1 MPRNKI
7 DANVRCPSCNGQL
20 FPRVLVC
27 DSCGLKV
34 EGDFV
39 LNEFGALTP
48 DELHFLRVFI
58 HCEGRIRDMEA
69 ALGVSYPTV
78 KGHLASIKEKLN
90 LARLRPKAPASTG
103 IAAEPGE
110 GVGPAAGSPAGS
122 QAGGP
127 AAAAGLT
134 TEEVLDGLE
143 QGRISY
149 KDAVRL
155 LRATPPS
162 TSAPIPPSTS
172 APNPP
177 STSAPN
183 PPSTSAQK
191 KKERGDEQS
200 GG

>member
-1 MPRNKI
+1 MPRNRI

-58 HCEGRIRDMEA
+58 YCEGRIRDMEA

-90 LARLRPKAPASTG
+90 LARMRPSAFAPEPPEAPQAPEPPAPPG
-103 IAAEPGE
+103 AAA
-110 GVGPAAGSPAGS
+110 VGATT
-122 QAGGP
+122 AGGMT
-127 AAAAGLT
+127 A
-134 TEEVLDGLE
+134 EEILDGLE
-143 QGRISY
+143 AGTISY
-149 KDAVRL
+149 KDAVRM
-155 LRATPPS
+155 LRG
-162 TSAPIPPSTS
+162 
-172 APNPP
+172 
-177 STSAPN
+177 
-183 PPSTSAQK
+183 
-191 KKERGDEQS
+191 KKE
-200 GG
+200 GGAGR

>member
-1 MPRNKI
+1 MPRNRI

-39 LNEFGALTP
+39 MNEFGALTP

-58 HCEGRIRDMEA
+58 YCEGRIRDMEA

-90 LARLRPKAPASTG
+90 LARMKPAGAPPAPKAPAR
-103 IAAEPGE
+103 
-110 GVGPAAGSPAGS
+110 
-122 QAGGP
+122 GGDSRT
-127 AAAAGLT
+127 AD
-134 TEEVLDGLE
+134 EVLDGLE
-143 QGRISY
+143 AGRISY

-155 LRATPPS
+155 LRG
-162 TSAPIPPSTS
+162 
-172 APNPP
+172 
-177 STSAPN
+177 
-183 PPSTSAQK
+183 K
-191 KKERGDEQS
+191 KKEGRGDERS
-200 GG
+200 G